1 MTWPMWTTR
10 TLPWVSRS
18 RGPRADRTLTSY
30 RAAVAPRI
38 AHCTPALGKSVQ
50 RAVEEASLALARFEG
65 ASTRGGTVLAP
76 IADLLI
82 RGEMVASSRIESVN
96 APLDMI
102 AAASLGVRVHVN
114 ARLVAA
120 AGDATRALS
129 GVADRRHLEADDLL
143 AAHRTLLA
151 PLAADVDEQVGRL
164 RSVQN
169 WIGGSDYSPRGA
181 VHVPPPADEVAA
193 DVDDL
198 IVFLRRQDL
207 PALAQAAI
215 AHAQFEG
222 IHPFVDGNGR
232 VGRALIHAVVRRR
245 GLTRQ
250 VTVPVAAAMMAQGQ
264 RYTRALD
271 LYRAGDPD
279 PIIELVARAVGR
291 ATAAAQESSARI
303 LALPEAWRA
312 RTGARRGSAQE
323 RLLDSLLEHPVL
335 DAEDAQALTGA
346 SSSAAYGAL
355 DRLVADGVLRIAV
368 VRKRDRVWVAA
379 AVIDEVETL
388 LDALAE

>member
-18 RGPRADRTLTSY
+18 RGPRADRTLASY

-38 AHCTPALGKSVQ
+38 AHCTPALGESVQ

-76 IADLLI
+76 IADLLM

-96 APLDMI
+96 APLDMV

-129 GVADRRHLEADDLL
+129 DVADRRHLEADDLL
-143 AAHRTLLA
+143 SAHRTLLA
-151 PLAADVDEQVGRL
+151 PLAADVEEQVGRL

-181 VHVPPPADEVAA
+181 LHVPPPADEIAA

-232 VGRALIHAVVRRR
+232 VGRALIHAAVRRR

-250 VTVPVAAAMMAQGQ
+250 VTVPVAAAMMAQGE

-279 PIIELVARAVGR
+279 PIIELVAQSVGR

-346 SSSAAYGAL
+346 SSSATYGAL

-368 VRKRDRVWVAA
+368 ARKRDRVWVAA
-379 AVIDEVETL
+379 AVIDEVEIL

>member
-38 AHCTPALGKSVQ
+38 AHCTPALGESVQ

-76 IADLLI
+76 IADLLM

-96 APLDMI
+96 APLDMV

-129 GVADRRHLEADDLL
+129 DVADRRHLEADDLL
-143 AAHRTLLA
+143 SAHRTLLA
-151 PLAADVDEQVGRL
+151 PLAADVEEQVGRL

-181 VHVPPPADEVAA
+181 LHVPPPADEIAA

-264 RYTRALD
+264 RCTRAHSICTA
-271 LYRAGDPD
+271 RAIPTPLSSSWPNRSVAPPRPRRSPAPGFWHCPRRGAPGRAHDGDP
-279 PIIELVARAVGR
+279 PRSGCSTPSWSIRSWTPRMRRRSRVRR
-291 ATAAAQESSARI
+291 RRPPTALSTAWWPTASCAS
-303 LALPEAWRA
+303 PWRA
-312 RTGARRGSAQE
+312 NGTGSGWRR
-323 RLLDSLLEHPVL
+323 R
-335 DAEDAQALTGA
+335 
-346 SSSAAYGAL
+346 
-355 DRLVADGVLRIAV
+355 
-368 VRKRDRVWVAA
+368 
-379 AVIDEVETL
+379 
-388 LDALAE
+388 

>member
-38 AHCTPALGKSVQ
+38 AHCTPALGESVQ

-76 IADLLI
+76 IADLLM

-114 ARLVAA
+114 AHLVAA

-169 WIGGSDYSPRGA
+169 WIGGSDYSPRG
-181 VHVPPPADEVAA
+181 V
-193 DVDDL
+193 
-198 IVFLRRQDL
+198 
-207 PALAQAAI
+207 
-215 AHAQFEG
+215 
-222 IHPFVDGNGR
+222 
-232 VGRALIHAVVRRR
+232 
-245 GLTRQ
+245 
-250 VTVPVAAAMMAQGQ
+250 
-264 RYTRALD
+264 
-271 LYRAGDPD
+271 
-279 PIIELVARAVGR
+279 
-291 ATAAAQESSARI
+291 
-303 LALPEAWRA
+303 
-312 RTGARRGSAQE
+312 
-323 RLLDSLLEHPVL
+323 
-335 DAEDAQALTGA
+335 
-346 SSSAAYGAL
+346 
-355 DRLVADGVLRIAV
+355 
-368 VRKRDRVWVAA
+368 
-379 AVIDEVETL
+379 
-388 LDALAE
+388 

>member
-10 TLPWVSRS
+10 TLPWVPRS
-18 RGPRADRTLTSY
+18 RGPRADRTLASY

-38 AHCTPALGKSVQ
+38 AHCTPAPGEPVQ

-76 IADLLI
+76 IADLLM

-96 APLDMI
+96 APLDMV

-129 GVADRRHLEADDLL
+129 DVADRRHLEADDLL
-143 AAHRTLLA
+143 SAHRTLLA
-151 PLAADVDEQVGRL
+151 PLAADV
-164 RSVQN
+164 
-169 WIGGSDYSPRGA
+169 
-181 VHVPPPADEVAA
+181 
-193 DVDDL
+193 
-198 IVFLRRQDL
+198 
-207 PALAQAAI
+207 
-215 AHAQFEG
+215 EG

-250 VTVPVAAAMMAQGQ
+250 VTVPVAAAMMAQGE

-279 PIIELVARAVGR
+279 PIIELVAQSVGR

-346 SSSAAYGAL
+346 SSSATYGAL

-368 VRKRDRVWVAA
+368 ARKRDRVWVAA
-379 AVIDEVETL
+379 AVIDEVEIL